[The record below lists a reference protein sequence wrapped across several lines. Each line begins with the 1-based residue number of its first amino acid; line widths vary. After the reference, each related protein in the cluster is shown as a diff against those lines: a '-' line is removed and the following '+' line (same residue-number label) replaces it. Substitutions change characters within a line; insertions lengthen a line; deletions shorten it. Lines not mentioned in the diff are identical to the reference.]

1 MKYLCSALCIL
12 LACASPAW
20 AMEKQSHALIRE
32 AALAYVQAQ
41 TRNLPGKVS
50 IQVEDIDPRTVL
62 PACAPI
68 EAFQPGN
75 SPLLG
80 KTSIGVRC
88 NGNPGWSIFVQATI
102 RVSTTLLVA
111 SHPLPQNKVLNT
123 NDFTLRDGE
132 LGQPGMLTDPAQ
144 AVGKMPKFGIAAGQV
159 LREDM
164 LRAPFVVIQGKTTE
178 VRVNSAGISV
188 RTSGEALNS
197 AAEGQAVQVR
207 MSSGQ
212 VVSGLATAAGD
223 VEVRP

>member
-1 MKYLCSALCIL
+1 
-12 LACASPAW
+12 
-20 AMEKQSHALIRE
+20 MEKQSHALIRDT
-32 AALAYVQAQ
+32 ALAYARAQ
-41 TRNLPGKVS
+41 TQSLPGKVS
-50 IQVEDIDPRTVL
+50 IQIENIDARTAL
-62 PACAPI
+62 PACTPL
-68 EAFQPGN
+68 EAFQSGN

-102 RVSTTLLVA
+102 RVSATLLVA
-111 SHPLPQNKVLNT
+111 NHPLLQNKVLNA
-123 NDFTLRDGE
+123 NDFSLRDGE
-132 LGQPGMLTDPAQ
+132 LGQPGILTDPAQ
-144 AVGKMPKFGIAAGQV
+144 AVGKMPRFGIGAGQV

-188 RTSGEALNS
+188 RTSGEALNN

-207 MSSGQ
+207 MPSGQ
-212 VVSGLATAAGD
+212 VVSGMATAAGD